1 MAQFLIKD
9 DIKKFIEKDTVY
21 LLRQSK
27 DFEEAMI

>member
-9 DIKKFIEKDTVY
+9 DVKKFIEKDTIY

>member
-9 DIKKFIEKDTVY
+9 DVKKFIEKDTVY